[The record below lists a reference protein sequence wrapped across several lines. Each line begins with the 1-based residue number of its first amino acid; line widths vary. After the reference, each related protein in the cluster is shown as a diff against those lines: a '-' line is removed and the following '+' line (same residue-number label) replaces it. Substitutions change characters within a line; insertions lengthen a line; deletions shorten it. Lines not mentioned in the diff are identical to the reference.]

1 MSTGK
6 SRFEGTE
13 EIFLSEKTHTNKITG
28 FIPLPYFLF
37 TVEGQGKR
45 LISRNLSTDDKT
57 NEVYLTPNTPLI
69 QLWCAQSKWIMDLK
83 IIFFS

>member
-28 FIPLPYFLF
+28 FIPLPLFLF
-37 TVEGQGKR
+37 TVEGQGKKVDIAQFIYR
-45 LISRNLSTDDKT
+45 RQDK
-57 NEVYLTPNTPLI
+57 
-69 QLWCAQSKWIMDLK
+69 
-83 IIFFS
+83 